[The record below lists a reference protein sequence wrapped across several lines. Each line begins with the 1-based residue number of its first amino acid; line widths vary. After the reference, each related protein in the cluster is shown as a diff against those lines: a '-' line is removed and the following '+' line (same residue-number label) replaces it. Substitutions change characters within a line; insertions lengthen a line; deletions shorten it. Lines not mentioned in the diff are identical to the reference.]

1 MQSTKKHRQNVAI
14 INVEDLPSGDLRE
27 LLHTRGYG
35 TEIIISTEEIGRI
48 LQKLAKPILLV
59 LAGKRREIQ
68 NEVEAELVKLADKAK
83 GQVPLLI
90 AHEMPIKAIDV
101 LRGSYDTIVTLQ
113 GTSNTRTILEALH
126 DVELNLSRR
135 APRQAII
142 EGYDDEIKS
151 TPDDKPTRLEM
162 AVSDFDLGGQSY
174 AIARSPEKLEK
185 WAHDYLPND
194 LKVRAAGLGVASKL
208 SAWTLGHIHRVAFLM
223 NRFGRFLELTEP
235 KRQLLSATWMILPYG
250 LTKAQSG
257 YLREPFEPTGKSQI
271 KDFLATAID
280 LSSKHA
286 RTDLKNEPI
295 ALMLEK
301 IRKAYTS
308 DDETL
313 SEDIALLYGCD
324 WLDRKLWTSGVWNP
338 VVAYHLIRYL
348 QEPESNIWP
357 SSFKVV
363 IRKFLAEATTAVSQQ
378 LTTRGKVKNNK
389 ELIAEAALLKKVPD
403 TEFEHKVKIASA
415 VPGMR
420 LTRSLKTFDGKELI
434 EPSVTLDRDLLR
446 RLWQLSSIRAINDP
460 MVVQKEAEAESSK

>member
-1 MQSTKKHRQNVAI
+1 MQPNKKHRQDVVI

-27 LLHTRGYG
+27 LLHTRGYA
-35 TEIIISTEEIGRI
+35 TEIIVSNEEISRI
-48 LQKLAKPILLV
+48 LQKYAKPILLV
-59 LAGKRREIQ
+59 LSGTRRDVQ
-68 NEVEAELVKLADKAK
+68 NEVEAELVKLASKAK
-83 GQVPLLI
+83 GQIPLLI

-101 LRGSYDTIVTLQ
+101 LRGSYETIVTLQ
-113 GTSNTRTILEALH
+113 GSPNPRTILEALH
-126 DVELNLSRR
+126 DVELNLSRK
-135 APRQAII
+135 APRQSLI
-142 EGYDDEIKS
+142 EGYDEEIKN
-151 TPDDKPTRLEM
+151 TPDNQATRLEV
-162 AVSDFDLGGQSY
+162 AVAEFDLGGQAY
-174 AIARSPEKLEK
+174 AIARAPEKLEK

-194 LKVRAAGLGVASKL
+194 LKVRASGLEIASKL

-223 NRFGRFLELTEP
+223 NRFGRFLELSEP
-235 KRQLLSATWMILPYG
+235 KRQTLSAAWMILPFG

-257 YLREPFEPTGKSQI
+257 YLREPFDATGKGQV
-271 KDFLATAID
+271 KDFLASAIETSA
-280 LSSKHA
+280 LHA
-286 RTDLKNEPI
+286 RKELKNEPI
-295 ALMLEK
+295 ALILERIK
-301 IRKAYTS
+301 KAYTS
-308 DDETL
+308 DEETL
-313 SEDIALLYGCD
+313 PEDVALLYGCD

-378 LTTRGKVKNNK
+378 LTTRGKVKRNQ

-403 TEFEHKVKIASA
+403 TEFEHKVKIANA

-420 LTRSLKTFDGKELI
+420 LTRSLKTFDGKELV

-460 MVVQKEAEAESSK
+460 MVVQNDAESESKP